1 MPPELASFI
10 SEYGYAAIFL
20 LVFLQE
26 IGVPN
31 PIPNELV
38 LLFCGYLA
46 STGVMDFSLVFLTAV
61 SADFIGTSVL
71 FFVFYFFGH
80 WILDHKPR
88 WLPISHAN
96 IEKLSGK
103 ISRRGRWGI
112 LLGRLLPYL
121 RGYVSV
127 AAGLLQIKP
136 KVFLVSVI
144 VSAILWSGGYVI
156 AGKLMGPYWDRFT
169 EAIGGINTALFI
181 VVGIVILIF
190 VLRHF
195 VRKRRQRENQ

>member
-10 SEYGYAAIFL
+10 GEYGYAAIFF

-31 PIPNELV
+31 PVPNELV

-46 STGVMDFSLVFLTAV
+46 STGVLQFPLVFLSAV
-61 SADFIGTSVL
+61 SADFIGTSL
-71 FFVFYFFGH
+71 LYSVFYFSGH
-80 WILDHKPR
+80 YILDHKPR
-88 WLPISHAN
+88 WLPISQSN
-96 IEKLSGK
+96 IEKLSER

-112 LLGRLLPYL
+112 LLGRFVPYL

-136 KVFLVSVI
+136 KIFLTSVI
-144 VSAILWSGGYVI
+144 VSALVWSGGYVF

-169 EAIGGINTALFI
+169 DALGGINI
-181 VVGIVILIF
+181 VLLAIVGIIIAVFLF
-190 VLRHF
+190 RHF
-195 VRKRRQRENQ
+195 KRKRNQI